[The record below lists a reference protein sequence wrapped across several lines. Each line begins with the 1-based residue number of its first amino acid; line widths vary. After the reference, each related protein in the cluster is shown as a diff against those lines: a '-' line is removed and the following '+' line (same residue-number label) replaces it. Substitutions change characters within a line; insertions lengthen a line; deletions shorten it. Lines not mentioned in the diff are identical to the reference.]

1 MVRACAGAMPV
12 HTGRCWLLLV
22 KRVWKYVKPSKGRR
36 LCDAPP
42 ACGEPGLVGLTSH
55 AGSG

>member
-36 LCDAPP
+36 LCDATCLRRAWSRRAHKP
-42 ACGEPGLVGLTSH
+42 CR
-55 AGSG
+55 